1 MIRVR
6 ARVKGEPDTPEFT
19 RDFEYGTMEEEF
31 FFSSATAVEERL
43 RRNEKLNVNQAL
55 LVYCSLLVRDLRSG
69 ATTEEIV
76 NDLSK
81 ALSSENMLI
90 GVPETLRH
98 VHFEAKVD
106 ERPPIRIALHVPA
119 GCVAL
124 SF

>member
-55 LVYCSLLVRDLRSG
+55 LVYCSLLVKDLRSG

-106 ERPPIRIALHVPA
+106 ERPPIRITLHVPA